1 MVRRAHLPV
10 LLAYLLEGGE
20 ALGDDLGRRD
30 AHVLRVSAAPRE
42 TTESGLCPVD
52 SRAGVAGGLQRSLR
66 IAASIRL
73 ATWARSMFAMVS
85 PLVYALFTSTR
96 PMDTAA
102 PSA

>member
-1 MVRRAHLPV
+1 VVRRAHLPV
-10 LLAYLLEGGE
+10 LLANLLQRRE
-20 ALGDDLGRRD
+20 ALNQHLAGRD
-30 AHVLRVSAAPRE
+30 ALMVWVRAAPRE

-52 SRAGVAGGLQRSLR
+52 SRAGMAGGLQRSLR

-85 PLVYALFTSTR
+85 PLLYALATCTR
-96 PMDTAA
+96 PIATAA

>member
-1 MVRRAHLPV
+1 VVRRAHLPV
-10 LLAYLLEGGE
+10 LLAYLLKRRE
-20 ALGDDLGRRD
+20 ALGENLTGRNALMLWVR
-30 AHVLRVSAAPRE
+30 AAPRE

-52 SRAGVAGGLQRSLR
+52 SRAGMTGGLQRSLR

-85 PLVYALFTSTR
+85 PLVYALATSTR
-96 PMDTAA
+96 PIAMAA